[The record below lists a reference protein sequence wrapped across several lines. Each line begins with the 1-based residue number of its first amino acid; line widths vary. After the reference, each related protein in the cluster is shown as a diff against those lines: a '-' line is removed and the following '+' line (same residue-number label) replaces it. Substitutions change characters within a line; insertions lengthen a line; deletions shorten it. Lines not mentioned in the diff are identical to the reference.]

1 MTRPAGGYSIYRMR
15 TEDRS
20 RIRSRAKSL
29 TAAQR
34 QLMDQLVDLR
44 KKHRLSQPE
53 VARRMGVH
61 QSSVARIEAYD
72 SNPTFSTLRRYAL
85 AIEARLRL
93 EAYTDD
99 GSDYAP
105 SERSSAAGTDEAQ
118 SDLLVDP
125 SAMGRNLPDGWKFES
140 GFSGTHHIITWPAK
154 ATAEF
159 TAAGVKK

>member
-1 MTRPAGGYSIYRMR
+1 MTRPAGGYSIYRMK

-44 KKHRLSQPE
+44 EKQGLSQAE
-53 VARRMGVH
+53 VAQRMGVH

-93 EAYTDD
+93 EAYADD

-105 SERSSAAGTDEAQ
+105 SERSSADGTAEAQ
-118 SDLLVDP
+118 SGLPRDP
-125 SAMGRNLPDGWKFES
+125 STMGRNLPDGWKFEY
-140 GFSGTHHIITWPAK
+140 GVSGTHHIITWHAK
-154 ATAEF
+154 AKVGFAKV
-159 TAAGVKK
+159 GIKK

>member
-1 MTRPAGGYSIYRMR
+1 MT
-15 TEDRS
+15 TESRS

-44 KKHRLSQPE
+44 EKHGLSQAE

-61 QSSVARIEAYD
+61 QSSVARFEAYD

-93 EAYTDD
+93 EAFTDN

-105 SERSSAAGTDEAQ
+105 SESTAAGSQTPQHIYLVTDF
-118 SDLLVDP
+118 SMG
-125 SAMGRNLPDGWKFES
+125 SASNLNGWKFEPAHADS
-140 GFSGTHHIITWPAK
+140 ARTSLRGTKELTGFTPGKVAK
-154 ATAEF
+154 
-159 TAAGVKK
+159 